1 MSIFTHTANCARW
14 APFATLGASLGATS
28 LLIAPTAAA
37 SVELYLQ
44 EVRAKVDAPLT
55 DAEAI
60 ELGNV
65 ACGALNSGV
74 QSGLTFGK
82 ARHHADQAVG
92 YASQSLGIGLSMP
105 DGMFLVEV
113 AEDQLC

>member
-1 MSIFTHTANCARW
+1 MSFITHTAIRERW
-14 APFATLGASLGATS
+14 VAFALVGVSLGATA

-37 SVELYLQ
+37 SAELYLQ
-44 EVRAKVDAPLT
+44 EVRAKVEAPLT

-65 ACGALNSGV
+65 ACGALSAGV

-82 ARHHADQAVG
+82 ARYQADQAVG
-92 YASQSLGIGLSMP
+92 YASQRLGVGLSMP
-105 DGMFLVEV
+105 DGMFLVEA